1 MSEKLD
7 ELNRVVR
14 EFSLTSSE
22 ELVCPCSRVSCFKPF
37 DMDSSRD
44 DLKRVCVILISRLW
58 KLWRIGNSIFIFLSF
73 FLYFYINIVIIEI
86 VEKYERKYYRARGD
100 C

>member
-22 ELVCPCSRVSCFKPF
+22 ELVCPCSRVSRFKPF

-44 DLKRVCVILISRLW
+44 DLKRVCVILISR
-58 KLWRIGNSIFIFLSF
+58 LWRIGNSIFIFLSF

>member
-22 ELVCPCSRVSCFKPF
+22 ELVCPCSRVSRFKPF

-58 KLWRIGNSIFIFLSF
+58 RIVENWKFDFYFSFLFFIFL
-73 FLYFYINIVIIEI
+73 Y
-86 VEKYERKYYRARGD
+86 
-100 C
+100 